1 MIQHNF
7 TPFIFSINRC
17 YIR

>member
-1 MIQHNF
+1 MQYNL
-7 TPFIFSINRC
+7 TPFTFSINRC